1 MPLPLGP
8 ELRRIP
14 SATPRIIAAGVLA
27 PRCMVWLRLAASWAL
42 AALWLAIARILAE
55 AELAGRATLRLVAFV
70 WPVPRAVA
78 VQER

>member
-1 MPLPLGP
+1 
-8 ELRRIP
+8 
-14 SATPRIIAAGVLA
+14 
-27 PRCMVWLRLAASWAL
+27 MVWLRLAASWAL